1 MQDKGRQEKEQ
12 KNMYFREP
20 PLWTTPNRRAQQ
32 TVVRC
37 LFYSSVYQRDEFQ
50 DLHQS
55 DTTIQAT
62 RLIKRKAIKVVN
74 NE

>member
-1 MQDKGRQEKEQ
+1 
-12 KNMYFREP
+12 MYFREP
-20 PLWTTPNRRAQQ
+20 PLWTTPNRRAQSKQ
-32 TVVRC
+32 LLDVCFIR
-37 LFYSSVYQRDEFQ
+37 LFIKEMNFRIYIK
-50 DLHQS
+50 S